1 MAEREHT
8 GGTLPGGPDYD
19 VAIVGASIA
28 GCTAATFLARSG
40 ARVALLE
47 SHSDPKTYKRMCT
60 HLIQASASPTIER
73 LGLRGAIEDV
83 GAQPN
88 DLNMWTRFGW
98 ITTAHE
104 TLPAPMCDHPA
115 WNIRRETFDPM
126 VRELAAGTD
135 GVDLM
140 LGHTVTAL
148 LHDAH
153 SDGRAA
159 GAARPVAEGADRA
172 TSAASPP
179 NRIAGVVVRERDGA
193 ERELRARVVI
203 AADGRDSAIAKL
215 VHQPTKLRPNKR
227 FGYFAHYRDTPLVTG
242 SNAQMWLLDPDVAYA
257 FPTDGG
263 LTLLACMPHKDRLP
277 EFKSDPELAM
287 TRLFDGLPEGPR
299 LDPAK
304 RESKVMGKLD
314 VTNVVRQPTRP
325 GLAFIGDA
333 AIAADPLWGVGCGW
347 ALQSAEW
354 CAQALGPVST
364 GSEAQIES
372 ALGEYAARHRE
383 GLDAHEK
390 FCSEYSRGKRFN
402 PAERLLFRAAARDE
416 VLAGRI
422 AEMGGRWITP
432 QQMMTPG
439 TIWRIVRVNM
449 SRTKRPRGLLAE
461 PPVAR
466 PAVAAP
472 ASRAQ
477 SSATASSAQ
486 SSAPAAR
493 VQQSSATAT
502 VS

>member
-8 GGTLPGGPDYD
+8 GGTSSGGPDYD

-40 ARVALLE
+40 AKVALLE
-47 SHSDPKTYKRMCT
+47 SHSDPKTYKRLCT

-73 LGLRGAIEDV
+73 LGLRGAMEDA

-98 ITTAHE
+98 ITTAHD

-126 VRELAAGTD
+126 IRELAAETE

-140 LGHTVTAL
+140 LGQTVTAL
-148 LHDAH
+148 LHGAH
-153 SDGRAA
+153 GADPGRAAGAAGSVANGVA
-159 GAARPVAEGADRA
+159 GAARPVAGRAAGAA
-172 TSAASPP
+172 GPSG
-179 NRIAGVVVRERDGA
+179 RIAGVVVRERDGA

-203 AADGRDSAIAKL
+203 AADGRDSGIAKL
-215 VHQPTKLRPNKR
+215 VRQPTKLKPNNR

-277 EFKSDPELAM
+277 EFRSDPEGAM
-287 TRLFDGLPEGPR
+287 KRLFDGLPEGPR

-333 AIAADPLWGVGCGW
+333 ALAADPLWGVGCGW

-354 CAQALGPVST
+354 CAQVLAPVAT
-364 GSEAQIES
+364 GSAAQIDS
-372 ALGEYAARHRE
+372 ALDEYAARHRE

-390 FCSEYSRGKRFN
+390 FCHQYSRGKRFN
-402 PAERLLFRAAARDE
+402 PAERLLFRAAARDRA
-416 VLAGRI
+416 LADRI
-422 AEMGGRWITP
+422 AQMGGRWITP

-439 TIWRIVRVNM
+439 TIGRIVRVNV
-449 SRTKRPRGLLAE
+449 SRTRRPRGLPTRPPLAG
-461 PPVAR
+461 
-466 PAVAAP
+466 PAAAAP
-472 ASRAQ
+472 PSR
-477 SSATASSAQ
+477 
-486 SSAPAAR
+486 
-493 VQQSSATAT
+493 VQSSATAT